1 MKQIK
6 KISELRNMKRHIRED
21 EAWTDQ
27 LRLSEHTRKRFHKWE

>member
-21 EAWTDQ
+21 EAD
-27 LRLSEHTRKRFHKWE
+27 RSAEVV